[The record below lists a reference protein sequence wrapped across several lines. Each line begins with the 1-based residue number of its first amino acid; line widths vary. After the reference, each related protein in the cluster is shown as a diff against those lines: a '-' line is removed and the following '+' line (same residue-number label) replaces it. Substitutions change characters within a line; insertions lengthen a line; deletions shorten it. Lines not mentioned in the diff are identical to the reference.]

1 MDKKKERN
9 DEWNR
14 DFFDDM
20 LGDFEDDFKRM
31 NERLMRFF
39 NGIRKNPDQNIEG
52 PFVYGFTFKQSAG
65 GKPYFQEFGNV
76 PEMMHNRAQDQ
87 LEQDVREPLT
97 DINEDANNVYITYE
111 LPGISKDNI
120 DLKVD
125 DEMVTLNVT
134 EGTRKYHKEVGFEF
148 KLKPETCKA
157 KFVNGIL
164 DVSIAKNKP
173 AQPAGRRVSIE

>member
-1 MDKKKERN
+1 MIEMDKEKERN
-9 DEWNR
+9 DDWDR

-20 LGDFEDDFKRM
+20 FGDFEDDFKRM

-52 PFVYGFTFKQSAG
+52 PFVYGFTFRQSAG

-76 PEMMHNRAQDQ
+76 PEMMHNRVRDQ

-97 DINEDANNVYITYE
+97 DINEDANNVYVTYE
-111 LPGISKDNI
+111 LPGISRENI

-125 DEMVTLNVT
+125 DEMVTLNVK
-134 EGTRKYHKEVGFEF
+134 EG
-148 KLKPETCKA
+148 
-157 KFVNGIL
+157 
-164 DVSIAKNKP
+164 
-173 AQPAGRRVSIE
+173 